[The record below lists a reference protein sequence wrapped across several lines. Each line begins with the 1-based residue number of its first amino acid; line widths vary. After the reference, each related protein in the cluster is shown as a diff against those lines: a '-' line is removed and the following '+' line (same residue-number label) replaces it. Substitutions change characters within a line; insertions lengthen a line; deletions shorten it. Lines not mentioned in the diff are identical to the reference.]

1 MAKTAVTVAV
11 AAAAAAAALTMWHN
25 HVAENVTKCP
35 T

>member
-11 AAAAAAAALTMWHN
+11 AAAAALTMWHN